1 MSACFNFEVQSD
13 HFGNSRS
20 LSIKGSSVE
29 TLDGANV
36 ELTFHSPFSDESKQD
51 ACTTNAHVGVLVEI
65 LKGNGK
71 LITGSILYDET
82 DGCGNQ
88 YYCGTAIYLL
98 IVLVLQYGIVIDR
111 AIGDPGHG
119 KDIVDGLNAT
129 DKHFLQGKMC
139 IIGSPEANDGKKRMA
154 AHSMFNRV
162 ANSFSNKCAGLCSDE
177 ARLCGRK
184 GKKNMQILRMKQI

>member
-154 AHSMFNRV
+154 AHSMVDRA
-162 ANSFSNKCAGLCSDE
+162 ANSFSDECARLCSDE
-177 ARLCGRK
+177 AR
-184 GKKNMQILRMKQI
+184 